1 MHKTSVI
8 TRRNLLKGAAAVALG
23 APYIASA
30 SALGAAG
37 RPSASNRIGIAH
49 IGVGGRGGGLMSG
62 FLGDGDVQVLAVCD
76 IDDNRRAGAK
86 KRVDAAYSQQAPGTY
101 AGCKDYKEFREV
113 LDRPD
118 VDGVVIA
125 TPDHWHGLLTTLAA
139 KAGKDVY
146 CEKPMASTIGDGRAA
161 ADAIRRYGR
170 VFQTGSQERSTGTSR
185 YACELVRNG
194 RLGKIHTIRT
204 WLPTGDRHSG
214 CTGPEPVPEG
224 LDYDRWLGPA
234 PWAPYH
240 SKRLPGNFRWIMD
253 YSDGELTDRG
263 AHTNDIALL
272 GAGPLL
278 VGPVEIEG
286 HGTFMKDP
294 LWDVPYVYHIEF
306 TYANG
311 LKIIVDSNDAPG
323 NAICSITKAHRG
335 IKFEGSEGWVFV
347 AVHGGALEADPPGL
361 LKSVIGPGE
370 ISLGRSR
377 GHGPDW
383 VNAIRT
389 RGPTMAP
396 AEDGHRT
403 ASFCHLCLT
412 ACLLRRKL
420 KWDLVQE
427 KFINDD
433 QANRMMP
440 VFRPARAPWHF

>member
-1 MHKTSVI
+1 MLKPKMIS
-8 TRRNLLKGAAAVALG
+8 RRDLLKGAAGAALA
-23 APYIASA
+23 APFIVSA

-37 RPSASNRIGIAH
+37 RPAASNRIGIAH

-62 FLGDGDVQVLAVCD
+62 FLGDSDVQVLAVCD
-76 IDDNRRAGAK
+76 ADDNRRANAK
-86 KRVDAAYSQQAPGTY
+86 KRVEGAYSQQAPGTY
-101 AGCKDYKEFREV
+101 AGCKDYKEFRQI

-125 TPDHWHGLLTTLAA
+125 TPDHWHALIAAMAA

-146 CEKPMASTIGDGRAA
+146 CEKPMAARIADGRAA

-170 VFQTGSQERSTGTSR
+170 VFQTGSQERSTGTTR

-204 WLPTGDRHSG
+204 WLPTGDKHSG
-214 CTGPEPVPEG
+214 CTGPEPIPEG
-224 LDYDRWLGPA
+224 LDYDLWLGPA

-240 SKRLPGNFRWIMD
+240 HARLPGNFRWIMD

-278 VGPVEIEG
+278 VGPVDIQG
-286 HGTFMKDP
+286 HGTFLKDP
-294 LWDVPYVYHIEF
+294 LWDVPYEYHIEF

-311 LKIIVDSNDAPG
+311 LKLIVDSGDAPG
-323 NAICSITKAHRG
+323 NAICNITKAHRG
-335 IKFEGSEGWVFV
+335 IKFEGTEGWVFV
-347 AVHGGALEADPPGL
+347 AVHGGALEADPPEL
-361 LKSVIGPGE
+361 LKSVIGPGD
-370 ISLGRSR
+370 IQLGRSR
-377 GHGPDW
+377 GHGQDW
-383 VNAIRT
+383 INAIKT

-412 ACLLRRKL
+412 ACLLKRKL
-420 KWDLVQE
+420 KWDLVRE
-427 KFINDD
+427 KFIDD
-433 QANRMMP
+433 EEANRII
-440 VFRPARAPWHF
+440 FRPMRAPWHF

>member
-1 MHKTSVI
+1 MRKPKTIS
-8 TRRNLLKGAAAVALG
+8 RRNLLKSVAGAALA
-23 APYIASA
+23 APFIVSA
-30 SALGAAG
+30 SALGAGG
-37 RPSASNRIGIAH
+37 RPAASNRIGIAH

-62 FLGDGDVQVLAVCD
+62 FLGNSDVQVLGVCD
-76 IDDNRRAGAK
+76 VDSTRRANAK
-86 KRVDAAYSQQAPGTY
+86 KRVEGAYTEQAPGTY
-101 AGCKDYKEFREV
+101 AGCKDYKEFREI

-125 TPDHWHGLLTTLAA
+125 TPDHWHGLLTMLAA

-161 ADAIRRYGR
+161 ADAIKRYGR
-170 VFQTGSQERSTGTSR
+170 VFQVGSQERSTSTTR

-204 WLPTGDRHSG
+204 WLPTGNKRSG

-224 LDYDRWLGPA
+224 LDYDLWLGPA
-234 PWAPYH
+234 PWAPYS

-278 VGPVEIEG
+278 VGPVEIQG
-286 HGTFMKDP
+286 HGTFLTDP
-294 LWDVPYVYHIEF
+294 LWDVPYEYHIEF

-311 LKIIVDSNDAPG
+311 LKIIVDSGDAPT
-323 NAICSITKAHRG
+323 NAICNITKAHRG

-361 LKSVIGPGE
+361 LKSVIGPGD
-370 ISLGRSR
+370 IQLGRTPN
-377 GHGPDW
+377 HGQNW
-383 VNAIRT
+383 INAIKT

-412 ACLLRRKL
+412 ACLLKRKL
-420 KWDLVQE
+420 KWDLVNE
-427 KFINDD
+427 KFIDD
-433 QANRMMP
+433 EDANRMI
-440 VFRPARAPWHF
+440 FRPARAPWHF

>member
-1 MHKTSVI
+1 MRKTRLIS
-8 TRRNLLKGAAAVALG
+8 RRNLLKSAAGAALVA
-23 APYIASA
+23 PFIVSA
-30 SALGAAG
+30 SALGAGG
-37 RPSASNRIGIAH
+37 RPAASNRIGIAH

-62 FLGDGDVQVLAVCD
+62 FLGNGDVQVLAVCD
-76 IDDNRRAGAK
+76 VDTTRRDNAK
-86 KRVDAAYSQQAPGTY
+86 KRVEAAYTEQAPGTY
-101 AGCKDYKEFREV
+101 AGCKDYKEFREI

-125 TPDHWHGLLTTLAA
+125 TPDHWHGLLTMLAA

-161 ADAIRRYGR
+161 ADAIKRYGR
-170 VFQTGSQERSTGTSR
+170 VFQVGSQERSTGTTR

-240 SKRLPGNFRWIMD
+240 HARLPGNFRWIMD

-278 VGPVEIEG
+278 VGPVEIQG
-286 HGTFMKDP
+286 HGTFLNDP

-311 LKIIVDSNDAPG
+311 LKIIVDSGDAPG

-361 LKSVIGPGE
+361 LKSVIGPGD
-370 ISLGRSR
+370 IQLGRSP
-377 GHGPDW
+377 GHGQDW
-383 VNAIRT
+383 INGIKT
-389 RGPTMAP
+389 RQPTMAP

-412 ACLLRRKL
+412 ACLLKRKL
-420 KWDLVQE
+420 KWDLVTE
-427 KFINDD
+427 KFIGDD
-433 QANRMMP
+433 EANRMIL
-440 VFRPARAPWHF
+440 RPARAPWHF

>member
-1 MHKTSVI
+1 MRKPKTIS
-8 TRRNLLKGAAAVALG
+8 RRNLLKSAAGAALA
-23 APYIASA
+23 APFIVSA
-30 SALGAAG
+30 SALGAGG
-37 RPSASNRIGIAH
+37 RPAASNRIGIAH
-49 IGVGGRGGGLMSG
+49 IGTGGRAGSLMSG
-62 FLGDGDVQVLAVCD
+62 FLGNGDVQILAVCD
-76 IDDNRRAGAK
+76 VDDKRRAAAK
-86 KRVDAAYSQQAPGTY
+86 KRVEDTYGQQAPGTY
-101 AGCKDYKEFREV
+101 AGCKDYKEFREI

-125 TPDHWHGLLTTLAA
+125 TPDHWHGLITAMAA
-139 KAGKDVY
+139 RAGKDVY

-161 ADAIRRYGR
+161 ANAVKRYGR
-170 VFQTGSQERSTGTSR
+170 VFQVGSQERSTGTTR

-240 SKRLPGNFRWIMD
+240 HARLPGNFRWIMD

-311 LKIIVDSNDAPG
+311 MKIIVDSGDAPG
-323 NAICSITKAHRG
+323 NAICNITKAHRG

-361 LKSVIGPGE
+361 LKSVIGPGD
-370 ISLGRSR
+370 IQLGRSP
-377 GHGPDW
+377 GHGQDW
-383 VNAIRT
+383 INAIKT
-389 RGPTMAP
+389 RQPTMAP

-412 ACLLRRKL
+412 ACLLKRKL
-420 KWDLVQE
+420 KWDLVSE
-427 KFINDD
+427 KFIGDED
-433 QANRMMP
+433 ANRMIL
-440 VFRPARAPWHF
+440 RPARAPWHF

>member
-1 MHKTSVI
+1 MRKTRLIS
-8 TRRNLLKGAAAVALG
+8 RRNLLKSAAGAALVA
-23 APYIASA
+23 PFIVSA
-30 SALGAAG
+30 SALGAGG
-37 RPSASNRIGIAH
+37 RPAASNRIGIAH

-62 FLGDGDVQVLAVCD
+62 FLGNGDVQVLAVCD
-76 IDDNRRAGAK
+76 VDTTRRDNAK
-86 KRVDAAYSQQAPGTY
+86 KRVEAAYTEQAPGTY
-101 AGCKDYKEFREV
+101 AGCKDYKEFREI

-125 TPDHWHGLLTTLAA
+125 TPDHWHGLLTMLAA

-161 ADAIRRYGR
+161 ADAIKRYGR
-170 VFQTGSQERSTGTSR
+170 VFQVGSQERSTGTTR

-240 SKRLPGNFRWIMD
+240 HARLPGNFRWIMD

-278 VGPVEIEG
+278 VGPVEIQG
-286 HGTFMKDP
+286 HGTFLNDP

-311 LKIIVDSNDAPG
+311 LKIIVDSGDAPG

-361 LKSVIGPGE
+361 LKSVIGPGD
-370 ISLGRSR
+370 IQLGRSP
-377 GHGPDW
+377 GHGQDW
-383 VNAIRT
+383 INAIKT
-389 RGPTMAP
+389 RQPTMAP

-412 ACLLRRKL
+412 ACLLKRKL
-420 KWDLVQE
+420 KWDLVSE
-427 KFINDD
+427 KFIDD
-433 QANRMMP
+433 EDANRMIL
-440 VFRPARAPWHF
+440 RPARAPWHF

>member
-1 MHKTSVI
+1 MSNARLI
-8 TRRNLLKGAAAVALG
+8 SRRNLLKSAAGAALVA
-23 APYIASA
+23 PFIVSA
-30 SALGAAG
+30 SALGAGG
-37 RPSASNRIGIAH
+37 RPAASNRIGIAH

-62 FLGDGDVQVLAVCD
+62 FLGNSDVQVLGVCD
-76 IDDNRRAGAK
+76 VDTTRRDNAK
-86 KRVDAAYSQQAPGTY
+86 KRVEAAYTEQAPGTY
-101 AGCKDYKEFREV
+101 AGCKDYKEFREI

-125 TPDHWHGLLTTLAA
+125 TPDHWHGLLTMLAA

-161 ADAIRRYGR
+161 ADAIKRYGR
-170 VFQTGSQERSTGTSR
+170 VFQVGSQERSTGTTR

-311 LKIIVDSNDAPG
+311 LKIIVDSGDAPG

-335 IKFEGSEGWVFV
+335 IKFEGTEGWVFV

-361 LKSVIGPGE
+361 LKSVIGPGD
-370 ISLGRSR
+370 IQLGRSP
-377 GHGPDW
+377 GHGQDW
-383 VNAIRT
+383 INGIKT
-389 RGPTMAP
+389 RQPTMAP

-412 ACLLRRKL
+412 ACLLKRKL
-420 KWDLVQE
+420 KWDLVSE
-427 KFINDD
+427 KFIDD
-433 QANRMMP
+433 EDANRMIL
-440 VFRPARAPWHF
+440 RPARAPWHF

>member
-1 MHKTSVI
+1 MVRKPGVS
-8 TRRNLLKGAAAVALG
+8 RRDFLKGAASAVA
-23 APYIASA
+23 APYVLTSA
-30 SALGAAG
+30 ALGAAG
-37 RPSASNRIGIAH
+37 RPPASSRIGLAF
-49 IGVGGRGGGLMSG
+49 IGVGGRGGSLMGG

-76 IDDNRRAGAK
+76 VDDNRRAGAK
-86 KRVDAAYSQQAPGTY
+86 KRVDDAYSQQAPGTY
-101 AGCKDYKEFREV
+101 AGCKDYKDFREI

-125 TPDHWHGLLTTLAA
+125 TPDHWHGLLTTMAA
-139 KAGKDVY
+139 KAGKDIY

-161 ADAIRRYGR
+161 ADAVKRYGR
-170 VFQTGSQERSTGTSR
+170 VFQTGSQERSTGTTR

-204 WLPTGDRHSG
+204 FLPTGDKRSG
-214 CTGPEPVPEG
+214 ATGPEPVPEG
-224 LDYDRWLGPA
+224 FDYDRWLGPA

-240 SKRLPGNFRWIMD
+240 SKRCHGNFRWIMD

-263 AHTNDIALL
+263 AHVNDIALL

-286 HGTFMKDP
+286 RGTFLTDL
-294 LWDVPYVYHIEF
+294 LWDVPYEYHIEF

-311 LKIIVDSNDAPG
+311 LKIIVDSGDAPTNVIC
-323 NAICSITKAHRG
+323 NATRAHRG
-335 IKFEGSEGWVFV
+335 IQFEGTEGWVFV
-347 AVHGGALEADPPGL
+347 AVHGGALAADPPGL
-361 LKSVIGPGE
+361 LKSVIGAGE
-370 ISLGRSR
+370 ISLGRSP
-377 GHGPDW
+377 GHGRDW
-383 VNAIRT
+383 LNAIRT
-389 RGPTMAP
+389 RGPTVAP

-427 KFINDD
+427 KFLNDD